1 MPGQC
6 KIAGALLS
14 ALVVV
19 ALYGSAMAQTYPT
32 RAVTIITPWLPGGG
46 IDITARQVAAE
57 LQNALGQAF
66 VVENK
71 AGASGNIATADVARA
86 APDGYT
92 LLLTISGFQTT
103 NPALFKSLPWDPIA
117 TSRQSRWCRD
127 HLRSLSSI
135 RTLRQRHSLT

>member
-1 MPGQC
+1 MPGQS

-19 ALYGSAMAQTYPT
+19 ALCGSAMAQTYPT
-32 RAVTIITPWLPGGG
+32 RAVTIITPSLPGGG

-71 AGASGNIATADVARA
+71 AGASGNIA
-86 APDGYT
+86 
-92 LLLTISGFQTT
+92 
-103 NPALFKSLPWDPIA
+103 
-117 TSRQSRWCRD
+117 RWMSPVRRRMVTRCC
-127 HLRSLSSI
+127 
-135 RTLRQRHSLT
+135 